1 MPSRILMIFLL
12 VAVTGLW
19 IGCGSGASS
28 PPPQKEVVVAVPAKT
43 GVYGPPPHA
52 PAHGYRHKHGHGVDL
67 IFDSSLE
74 VYVVAG
80 TSKRYWWAGNFYR
93 KRGNQWQLS
102 ANLDGPWNGVNKNKV
117 PHGLTGTK
125 VKSKKNKKATV
136 N

>member
-1 MPSRILMIFLL
+1 MLSKILMIFLL
-12 VAVTGLW
+12 AAVSGLW
-19 IGCGSGASS
+19 IGCGSRTSA
-28 PPPQKEVVVAVPAKT
+28 PPPQKEVVVAAPAKT

-52 PAHGYRHKHGHGVDL
+52 PAHGYRHKHGNDLDL
-67 IFDSSLE
+67 IYDSRLE

-80 TSKRYWWAGNFYR
+80 SSKRYWWDDNFYR

-102 ANLDGPWNGVNKNKV
+102 AKLDGPWTGVNKKKV

-125 VKSKKNKKATV
+125 GKGKKNKKATV